1 MRHLMRRPGGLLSA
15 VVALAAVCGSLP
27 AVAWQAGR
35 QAQVNG
41 VRSPDGKGLAYTVA
55 RGRPEALMT
64 EIRTARAD
72 GSGGQL
78 VKAYLGEPGDL
89 CFLPGGEGFVYLQV
103 SLSYTVFGS
112 HLCAEYKLPLMR
124 NRVWRLKADGS
135 SETLWPLPGELQPL
149 RIAVSPDGGRLA
161 VGGFRGS
168 LQDREDR
175 GLWVVDHSGAAVR
188 LLNGR
193 VTGPLRWSS
202 DSGRIFCAVEEGGC
216 LRGVAVQV
224 GTGEVTDADA
234 PEAEA
239 YAGGDDAA
247 PADVVDGTAPGLISN
262 ALDRYTKGYH
272 AMHQDRPYRL
282 IKNAYKGAIRAFEQ
296 LYKGGISKA
305 DCLGYI
311 QTLRARIPKKKGEG
325 ERRHR
330 RASCREHQLVVG
342 TLFEGYAQAHGQLP
356 PTLEDLRFWVE
367 RQVEERAS
375 REEAPEEAIERD
387 RTTLARIFHCAT
399 DPDRERSI
407 SYVYRPEAP
416 PGTPVLLCYWH
427 RGELLRLRERS
438 GGYGAEVLTLY
449 PDQIDSLDAAAAGY
463 LEAEAA
469 DSAVALLEVVSHQR
483 HKDPVSHNKYGYA
496 ALEAKDDALAEKAF
510 KRAASLSKGK
520 VLARAYY
527 GLGLINME
535 RSRGRQTAI
544 EYFRDALSRD
554 RKFVDARYQMARA
567 RVLLWQ
573 YDAKSDIEKVLKMDP
588 NYADAYLLMGDY
600 EADLNKEY
608 ERAIP
613 WYTKYLALR
622 PDDPVSRNRLSM
634 AYLHVKDY
642 DKIMETLLGFVQEHP
657 DAIELLPIVSQACA
671 KQDKLDLA
679 MGFFK
684 AYVSKL
690 DPEERA
696 LYKDISRF
704 ASKEE
709 LAEYSRASGA
719 EQEAFLKRFWNGRDP
734 DLSTPVNERLLEHYR
749 RVWYARQSF
758 SKERQPWDMRGEVY
772 VRFGEPDHR
781 TSSAMMNARQSLE
794 VQRVKERMA
803 LDIYGTDGSQ
813 ASFVGPVYPVRTL
826 AMGARL
832 RDLQGEFEASEVEV
846 ITEDV
851 DDQQLDIVAAGPN
864 TRTNTES
871 GMMQRGE
878 GGNQQSQLQSQS
890 QSQSQSQTLVTAA
903 ISDASDGSF
912 SGDLMEINEMLN
924 LEGTFSVAGEDFLK
938 FGEYRPVITS
948 GADVSTVPWE
958 SWVYTRIGGGIEI
971 TFTDES
977 GKGAYNYAPIPM
989 AFDVSARQMT
999 KFARY
1004 APETIFQRAVAAFP
1018 DFYTPEY
1025 DKIPFDFYFDLA
1037 DFRGDNGKSVVE
1049 IYYGMPGMASRYFPR
1064 EGVTRLVVKR
1074 QAALVGTSLDTVYRT
1089 SGDLF
1094 YQAPGSRVGAFVPD
1108 IVRLEVPPGTYR
1120 LEVRARDRMTGRIG
1134 LYRKEV
1140 EVEGYAGEG
1149 LQLSDLTL
1157 AWRIA
1162 QDQPMDKF
1170 TKNGLHI
1177 VPMPTR
1183 MYPQGQGIFVY
1194 YEIYNLVRDS
1204 FGQTRYRVEYT
1215 IRPAGG
1221 NIVSRLVRTFV
1232 GKKKEVVVGYE
1243 QVGYKE
1249 AESVYMELD
1258 LGETTPG
1265 RHYLK
1270 VEVTDLNSEE
1280 AVTALKDVPFTVARQ

>member
-1 MRHLMRRPGGLLSA
+1 MRYFLRRPGGLLGA
-15 VVALAAVCGSLP
+15 IVALAAVCGPLS
-27 AVAWQAGR
+27 V

-64 EIRTARAD
+64 EIWTARAD
-72 GSGGQL
+72 GSGGRPI
-78 VKAYLGEPGDL
+78 KAYLGEPGDL
-89 CFLPGGEGFVYLQV
+89 CFLPGGEGFVYLQM

-112 HLCAEYKLPLMR
+112 HLWAEYKLPLMR

-161 VGGFRGS
+161 VAGFRGS
-168 LQDREDR
+168 LWDREDR
-175 GLWVVDHSGAAVR
+175 GLWVVDRSGDAVR

-202 DSGRIFCAVEEGGC
+202 ERIFCAVEEEGG

-224 GTGEVTDADA
+224 ETGEVADADA

-239 YAGGDDAA
+239 YAGGDA
-247 PADVVDGTAPGLISN
+247 PADVADVTAPGLISN
-262 ALDRYTKGYH
+262 ALDRYMRGYH
-272 AMHQDRPYRL
+272 AMHQNRPYRL
-282 IKNAYKGAIRAFEQ
+282 IKNAYGGAIRAFEQ
-296 LYKGGISKA
+296 LYKGSGISKA

-311 QTLRARIPKKKGEG
+311 QALRARMPRKKSEG
-325 ERRHR
+325 ERWHR
-330 RASCREHQLVVG
+330 RVCCREHQLVVG

-356 PTLEDLRFWVE
+356 PTLEDLRFWME
-367 RQVEERAS
+367 RQLEERAS
-375 REEAPEEAIERD
+375 REEAPEEAVERD
-387 RTTLARIFHCAT
+387 RTTLAHIFRCAT

-407 SYVYRPEAP
+407 SYVYRPGAP

-438 GGYGAEVLTLY
+438 GGYRAEVLTFY
-449 PDQIDSLDAAAAGY
+449 PDQVDSLNAAAAGY
-463 LEAEAA
+463 LEAGAA

-483 HKDPVSHNKYGYA
+483 HKDPVSHNTYGYA
-496 ALEAKDDALAEKAF
+496 ALEAKDHGLAEKAF

-527 GLGLINME
+527 GLGLIHME

-554 RKFVDARYQMARA
+554 REFVDARYQMARA

-573 YDAKSDIEKVLKMDP
+573 YDARSDIKKVLKMDP

-600 EADLNKEY
+600 EADLNKDY

-622 PDDPVSRNRLSM
+622 PDDPVGRNRLSM
-634 AYLHVKDY
+634 AYLQVKDY
-642 DKIMETLLGFVQEHP
+642 DKVMETLLGFVQEHP

-690 DPEERA
+690 DPEELAFYR
-696 LYKDISRF
+696 DISRF

-749 RVWYARQSF
+749 RVWYSRQSF

-803 LDIYGTDGSQ
+803 LDLYGSDGN
-813 ASFVGPVYPVRTL
+813 AATYVGPVYPVRTL
-826 AMGARL
+826 AMGGRL
-832 RDLQGEFEASEVEV
+832 RDLQGEFEASEIEV
-846 ITEDV
+846 VSEEF
-851 DDQQLDIVAAGPN
+851 DDQQMDMVVAGPN
-864 TRTNTES
+864 TRTDSES
-871 GMMQRGE
+871 GMLQRGE
-878 GGNQQSQLQSQS
+878 GGNQQSQSQGQSQS
-890 QSQSQSQTLVTAA
+890 QSQSRSQTPVTAA

-912 SGDLMEINEMLN
+912 SGDLMEINEMLG

-977 GKGAYNYAPIPM
+977 GKGAYNYAPVPM
-989 AFDVSARQMT
+989 AFGVSARQMT

-1025 DKIPFDFYFDLA
+1025 DRAPFDFYFDLA
-1037 DFRGDNGKSVVE
+1037 DFRGENGKSVIEV
-1049 IYYGMPGMASRYFPR
+1049 YYGMPGVAARYVPE

-1074 QAALVGTSLDTVYRT
+1074 QAALVGTALDTVYRT

-1094 YQAPGSRVGAFVPD
+1094 YQVPGSGVGAFVPD
-1108 IVRLEVPPGTYR
+1108 IARLEVPPGTYR

-1140 EVEGYAGEG
+1140 EVEDYGEEG

-1162 QDQPMDKF
+1162 QDQPVDKF
-1170 TKNGLHI
+1170 TRNGLNVI
-1177 VPMPTR
+1177 PMPTR
-1183 MYPQGQGIFVY
+1183 MYSRGQGIFVY
-1194 YEIYNLVRDS
+1194 YEIYNLVRDA
-1204 FGQTRYRVEYT
+1204 FGQTKYRVEYT

-1221 NIVSRLVRTFV
+1221 NIVSRLVRTIV

-1243 QVGYKE
+1243 QVGDE
-1249 AESVYMELD
+1249 EMETVHMELD

-1270 VEVTDLNSEE
+1270 VTVTDLNSEDGE
-1280 AVTALKDVPFTVARQ
+1280 RVVKDVPFMVGQGGG